1 MLPRPGQSFLVRNYL
16 KPHLDRAMYAH
27 YARHTTFT
35 TSMLMVVLWLA
46 MTATVITTSRSASA
60 QSVPKADCG
69 PHDRT
74 ESGLQGETTQE
85 ERFSGDSELGYNC
98 NLELVGQQPLGAFE
112 GAFSQNGPAYFDH
125 CAYYATED
133 DPLQQ
138 HPGVVVLDVSD
149 PRHPRVT
156 AYLNDNPAALNP
168 HETLKVNQRR
178 KLLAVAESQG
188 PGFAVYDLSADCR
201 HPVLKASITLEGSS
215 AHHGNF
221 APDGMTYYVGQ
232 QFRGIGGTMAIVDLS
247 DPSNPKQ
254 LPTWQFLGDGR
265 PHGVW
270 LNPKGFARGVP
281 EGTRLYAGQPG
292 QFGQTPAQSSFGPD
306 GLVILDVSD
315 YQFRRPNPEI
325 RIISTLFWEDQG
337 QAEDMYPVT
346 IKGHPYIISTDEAG
360 GAGGVGGWAAA
371 CARGASAFGYP
382 QIIDVGDETKPKI
395 IAKLMLEVNDPA
407 NCSALLAQTPPDTPG
422 TAPGTNLPAI
432 SGTTNY
438 SNERCIADRPNNARM
453 LACTFQHAGLRVFD
467 VRDPHNPKEIA
478 YWKPPAVRTE
488 VQPGS
493 GSWAP
498 DVDRTIDK
506 IAGYPRWRRHG
517 RELQLWTV
525 SDGNGFQ
532 VLRFTKPIHEL
543 LGGDKDNDQDDDED
557 V

>member
-1 MLPRPGQSFLVRNYL
+1 
-16 KPHLDRAMYAH
+16 
-27 YARHTTFT
+27 
-35 TSMLMVVLWLA
+35 MVGLWLA
-46 MTATVITTSRSASA
+46 VTATVITTSRTVSA

-74 ESGLQGETTQE
+74 ESGLQGETTTE

-112 GAFSQNGPAYFDH
+112 GAFSQNGPAYSDH
-125 CAYYATED
+125 CAYYATEN

-138 HPGVVVLDVSD
+138 HPGIVVLDVSE

-201 HPVLKASITLEGSS
+201 HPVLKSSITLEGSS
-215 AHHGNF
+215 AHMGGW

-232 QFRGIGGTMAIVDLS
+232 QFRGIGGTMAIVDVS

-265 PHGVW
+265 PHDVN
-270 LNPKGFARGVP
+270 LNAA
-281 EGTRLYAGQPG
+281 GTRLYAGQPG

-337 QAEDMYPVT
+337 QAEQMLPFT
-346 IKGHPYIISTDEAG
+346 INGRQHIISTDESG
-360 GAGGVGGWAAA
+360 GQSGVGGLPAA
-371 CARGASAFGYP
+371 CARGASPYGYP
-382 QIIDVGDETKPKI
+382 QIIDVSDERNPKI
-395 IAKLMLEVNDPA
+395 ISKLMLEVNDPV
-407 NCSALLAQTPPDTPG
+407 NCELFLNEPPEAGGGGLL
-422 TAPGTNLPAI
+422 
-432 SGTTNY
+432 NY
-438 SNERCIADRPNNARM
+438 SAERCNVDRANNPTM
-453 LACTFQHAGLRVFD
+453 VACGYVHAGLRVFD
-467 VRDPHNPKEIA
+467 IRDPYHPKEIA

-498 DVDRTIDK
+498 GVDRTVDK
-506 IAGYPRWRRHG
+506 IAGLARWRRHG

-525 SDGNGFQ
+525 SDGNGLQ

-543 LGGDKDNDQDDDED
+543 LGNDKDKDDKADDKD